1 VRTLSIETARRL
13 AISAQLLDAPRRP
26 ATREGILDVVR
37 HLTRLQ
43 LDPTRAVERSHLL
56 VLWSRIGPFDREL
69 LRKLLEDERALFEY
83 RAFIVPTDDYPLYAA
98 AMRRWPIG
106 DAARSVKIRAW
117 LRANTALR
125 RSVLGQLRR
134 RGPSLMRDL
143 GGKGLE
149 PWRSTGWTNE
159 RDRAQMLEFLSAQ
172 GKVAVHSR
180 RGGQRVWD
188 LAERVLPTDTPA
200 LPMREAVRRAVVRL
214 LHARGL
220 ATPQQLHWHFLGVTE
235 ARRTLHEIAAERVE
249 VEGVPGE
256 WWVHRDDL
264 QLVDRI
270 ERGDW
275 RGRTTVVSPFDTLV
289 NDRDRAEALWGFRFR
304 LEIYVPKDRRE
315 YGFFVLPI
323 LHGDRL
329 VGRVDSET
337 DRRERVYRVNAVH
350 WEPGAPAEAKGALEP
365 ALAELAEFVGADRV
379 DYRSATRRRSRR
391 T

>member
-1 VRTLSIETARRL
+1 MRVLPIEVARRL
-13 AISAQLLDAPRRP
+13 AISAQLLDAPKRP

-43 LDPTRAVERSHLL
+43 LDPTAAVERSHLL
-56 VLWSRIGPFDREL
+56 VLWSRVGPFDREI
-69 LRKLLEDERALFEY
+69 LRRLLEDERALFEH
-83 RAFIVPTDDYPLYAA
+83 RAFIVPTDDYELYAA
-98 AMRRWPIG
+98 VMRRWPLG
-106 DAARSVKIRAW
+106 DSARPVKIRAW
-117 LRANTALR
+117 LKANTALR
-125 RSVLGQLRR
+125 RSLLGQLRR

-149 PWRSTGWTNE
+149 AWTSAGWTNE
-159 RDRAQMLEFLSAQ
+159 RDRSQMLEFLWAQ

-188 LAERVLPTDTPA
+188 LAERVLPTDMPT
-200 LPMREAVRRAVVRL
+200 LPVREAHRRAVGRL
-214 LHARGL
+214 LRARGL
-220 ATPQQLHWHFLGVTE
+220 ATPQQLNWHFLGVAD
-235 ARRTLHEIAAERVE
+235 ARGTLEEIPAERVG
-249 VEGVPGE
+249 VEGVQGE
-256 WWVHRDDL
+256 WWVHADDL
-264 QLVDRI
+264 PIVERI

-275 RGRTTVVSPFDTLV
+275 QGRTTLLSPFDTLV
-289 NDRDRAEALWGFRFR
+289 NDRERAEALWGFRFR
-304 LEIYVPKDRRE
+304 LEIYVPKDKRE

-350 WEPGAPAEAKGALEP
+350 WEPDAPKDAKAALEP
-365 ALAELAEFVGADRV
+365 AMAELAEFVGADRV
-379 DYRSATRRRSRR
+379 DYRSATSKRSRR

>member
-1 VRTLSIETARRL
+1 VRVLRIEVARRL
-13 AISAQLLDAPRRP
+13 AVSAQLLDAPRRP

-37 HLTRLQ
+37 RLTRLQ
-43 LDPTRAVERSHLL
+43 LDPTAAVERSHLL

-69 LRKLLEDERALFEY
+69 VRRLLEEERALFEY
-83 RAFIVPTDDYPLYAA
+83 RAFIVPTDDYELYAA

-106 DAARSVKIRAW
+106 DSARAVKTRAW
-117 LRANTALR
+117 LKANTGLR
-125 RSVLGQLRR
+125 RSLLGQLRR
-134 RGPSLMRDL
+134 RGPSRMRDL
-143 GGKGLE
+143 GGTGLE
-149 PWRSTGWTNE
+149 SWRSTGWTNE
-159 RDRAQMLEFLSAQ
+159 RDRSQMLEFLWAQ

-180 RGGQRVWD
+180 RGGERVWD
-188 LAERVLPTDTPA
+188 LADRVLPTDRPP
-200 LPMREAVRRAVVRL
+200 LPVREAMRRAVERL
-214 LHARGL
+214 LRARGL

-235 ARRTLHEIAAERVE
+235 ARRTLGEIAAERVE

-256 WWVHRDDL
+256 WWVHADDL
-264 QLVDRI
+264 RLVDRI

-275 RGRTTVVSPFDTLV
+275 QGRTTLLSPFDTLV

-304 LEIYVPKDRRE
+304 LEIYVPRDKRE

-323 LHGDRL
+323 LHRDRL

-350 WEPGAPAEAKGALEP
+350 WEPGAPEEAKAELEP
-365 ALAELAEFVGADRV
+365 ALAELGGFVGAERV
-379 DYRSATRRRSRR
+379 DYRSAASRRSRR